1 MTTNLDNL
9 PGVATAAMLCSLNI
23 SVWEGRK
30 KDKGIE
36 QEIADNKGAR
46 SKRATS
52 VHKHLFVDCP
62 PLEAIKSLRGEARIW
77 LNRNTLE
84 WNTPWRLLTTHR
96 YFEVQQDMANFQT
109 RFDKLVKEFE
119 RVYSVE
125 ISKQAFERGSMFN
138 RDEYPKIEDIAS
150 KFRFVIDFTPVPLAG
165 DFRVDIGNEA
175 LKELQARCEAD
186 TQQRLKTAMSDAW
199 DRVKEQVE
207 WVLDRM
213 TAVLDHDPDAVDE
226 ERVYGSVPVMG
237 PNPRFGM
244 FKQTSDENADGDLV
258 YTDTD
263 ELEPAEIVVGYE
275 EKLVRVDIKKK
286 RRPKLHDSM
295 LDQGLETCGLLRDLN
310 VTNDPDLEEARRM
323 LEKALVHVD
332 MKSLKESPE
341 LQATTKNAMQAIKN
355 KFAF

>member
-1 MTTNLDNL
+1 MTNLDNL
-9 PGVATAAMLCSLNI
+9 PGVATAAMLGSLNV

-30 KDKGIE
+30 KDKSIE

-77 LNRNTLE
+77 FNKNSL
-84 WNTPWRLLTTHR
+84 PWDDNGRRLIPTAL
-96 YFEVQQDMANFQT
+96 YFEMQQEMANFQG
-109 RFDKLVKEFE
+109 RFNKLVQAFVK
-119 RVYSVE
+119 VYATE

-138 RDEYPKIEDIAS
+138 RDEYPKVEEIAG
-150 KFRFVIDFTPVPLAG
+150 KFSFAINETPVPLAG
-165 DFRVDIGNEA
+165 DFRVDIGKDA
-175 LKELQARCEAD
+175 LKELRERCEAD
-186 TQQRLKTAMSDAW
+186 TQVRIKGAMSGAW
-199 DRVKEQVE
+199 ERVKDQVE

-213 TAVLDHDPDAVDE
+213 TAVLDHDPEAVE
-226 ERVYGSVPVMG
+226 ELKEYDDNGNVI
-237 PNPRFGM
+237 
-244 FKQTSDENADGDLV
+244 K
-258 YTDTD
+258 
-263 ELEPAEIVVGYE
+263 LE
-275 EKLVRVDIKKK
+275 IKKK
-286 RRPKLHDSM
+286 RRPKLHESM

-341 LQATTKNAMQAIKN
+341 LQATTKSAMQAIKD

>member
-9 PGVATAAMLCSLNI
+9 PGVATAAMLGSLNV

-77 LNRNTLE
+77 FNKYTL
-84 WNTPWRLLTTHR
+84 PWDDNGRRLIPTAI
-96 YFEVQQDMANFQT
+96 YFEMQQEMANFET
-109 RFDKLVKEFE
+109 RFNKLVQSFVQ
-119 RVYSVE
+119 VYSVE

-138 RDEYPKIEDIAS
+138 RDEYPKVEEIAD
-150 KFRFVIDFTPVPLAG
+150 KFRFSINETPVPLAG

-175 LKELQARCEAD
+175 LKELQERCEAD
-186 TQQRLKTAMSDAW
+186 TQMRLKGAMAGAW
-199 DRVKEQVE
+199 ERVKDQVE

-213 TAVLDHDPDAVDE
+213 TAVLDHDPDAVE
-226 ERVYGSVPVMG
+226 EIKEYDDAG
-237 PNPRFGM
+237 N
-244 FKQTSDENADGDLV
+244 
-258 YTDTD
+258 
-263 ELEPAEIVVGYE
+263 VV
-275 EKLVRVDIKKK
+275 KLDIKKK
-286 RRPKLHDSM
+286 RRPKLHESM

-341 LQATTKNAMQAIKN
+341 LQTTTKNAMQAIKD

>member
-138 RDEYPKIEDIAS
+138 RDEYPKVEDIAG

-186 TQQRLKTAMSDAW
+186 TQQRLKAAMSDAW

-213 TAVLDHDPDAVDE
+213 TAVLDHDPDAVE
-226 ERVYGSVPVMG
+226 EIREYDDAGNV
-237 PNPRFGM
+237 
-244 FKQTSDENADGDLV
+244 
-258 YTDTD
+258 
-263 ELEPAEIVVGYE
+263 I
-275 EKLVRVDIKKK
+275 KLDIKKK

-341 LQATTKNAMQAIKN
+341 LQATTKNAMQAIKS

>member
-9 PGVATAAMLCSLNI
+9 PGVATAAMLGSLNV

-77 LNRNTLE
+77 FNKHTLE
-84 WNTPWRLLTTHR
+84 WNTPWRLIPTAI
-96 YFEVQQDMANFQT
+96 YFEIMQEAANFES
-109 RFDKLVKEFE
+109 RFKRLVSDFE
-119 RVYSVE
+119 KVYSVE

-138 RDEYPKIEDIAS
+138 RDEYPKVEEIAG
-150 KFRFVIDFTPVPLAG
+150 KFHFAINLTPVPLAG

-186 TQQRLKTAMSDAW
+186 MQQRLKAATYDAW
-199 DRVKEQVE
+199 SRVKEQVE

-213 TAVLDHDPDAVDE
+213 TAVLDHDPDAVE
-226 ERVYGSVPVMG
+226 EIKEYDDAGNV
-237 PNPRFGM
+237 
-244 FKQTSDENADGDLV
+244 
-258 YTDTD
+258 
-263 ELEPAEIVVGYE
+263 I
-275 EKLVRVDIKKK
+275 KLDIKKK

-341 LQATTKNAMQAIKN
+341 LQTTTKNAMQAIKN

>member
-9 PGVATAAMLCSLNI
+9 PGVATVAMLGSLNV

-77 LNRNTLE
+77 FNKNSL
-84 WNTPWRLLTTHR
+84 PWDDNGRRLIPTAL
-96 YFEVQQDMANFQT
+96 YFEMQQEMANFQG
-109 RFDKLVKEFE
+109 RFNKLVQAFVK
-119 RVYSVE
+119 VYSTE
-125 ISKQAFERGSMFN
+125 ISKQAFERGAMFN
-138 RDEYPKIEDIAS
+138 RDEYPKVEEIAD
-150 KFRFVIDFTPVPLAG
+150 KFHFAINETPVPLAG
-165 DFRVDIGNEA
+165 DFRVDIGNDA
-175 LKELQARCEAD
+175 LKELRERCEAD
-186 TQQRLKTAMSDAW
+186 TQLRIKGAMSGAW
-199 DRVKEQVE
+199 ERVKDQVE

-213 TAVLDHDPDAVDE
+213 TAVLDHDPEAVEEIKEYDDAGNVI
-226 ERVYGSVPVMG
+226 
-237 PNPRFGM
+237 
-244 FKQTSDENADGDLV
+244 K
-258 YTDTD
+258 
-263 ELEPAEIVVGYE
+263 LE
-275 EKLVRVDIKKK
+275 IKKK
-286 RRPKLHDSM
+286 RRPKLHESM

-341 LQATTKNAMQAIKN
+341 MQATTKSAMQAIKD

>member
-9 PGVATAAMLCSLNI
+9 PGVATAAMLGSLNV

-77 LNRNTLE
+77 FNKYTL
-84 WNTPWRLLTTHR
+84 PWDDNGRRLIPTAI
-96 YFEVQQDMANFQT
+96 YFEMQQEMANFET
-109 RFDKLVKEFE
+109 RFNKLVQSFVQ
-119 RVYSVE
+119 VYSVE

-138 RDEYPKIEDIAS
+138 RDEYPKVEEIAD
-150 KFRFVIDFTPVPLAG
+150 KFRFSINETPVPLAG

-175 LKELQARCEAD
+175 LKELQERCEAD
-186 TQQRLKTAMSDAW
+186 TQMRLKGAMAGAW
-199 DRVKEQVE
+199 ERVKDQVE

-213 TAVLDHDPDAVDE
+213 TAVLDHDPDAVE
-226 ERVYGSVPVMG
+226 EIKEYDDAG
-237 PNPRFGM
+237 N
-244 FKQTSDENADGDLV
+244 
-258 YTDTD
+258 
-263 ELEPAEIVVGYE
+263 VV
-275 EKLVRVDIKKK
+275 KLDIKKK
-286 RRPKLHDSM
+286 RRPKLHESM

>member
-9 PGVATAAMLCSLNI
+9 PSVATAAMLGSLNV

-77 LNRNTLE
+77 FNKNTLE
-84 WNTPWRLLTTHR
+84 WNTPWRLMPTAT
-96 YFEVQQDMANFQT
+96 YFEMQQEMANYQS
-109 RFDKLVKEFE
+109 RFNKLVQAFVK
-119 RVYSVE
+119 VYSVE

-138 RDEYPKIEDIAS
+138 RDEYPKVEEIAD
-150 KFRFVIDFTPVPLAG
+150 KFKFSINEAPVPLAG

-186 TQQRLKTAMSDAW
+186 TQQRLKAAMSDAW

-213 TAVLDHDPDAVDE
+213 NAVIDHDPDAVE
-226 ERVYGSVPVMG
+226 EIKEYDDAGNV
-237 PNPRFGM
+237 
-244 FKQTSDENADGDLV
+244 
-258 YTDTD
+258 
-263 ELEPAEIVVGYE
+263 I
-275 EKLVRVDIKKK
+275 KLDIKKK

-295 LDQGLETCGLLRDLN
+295 LDQGLETCSLLRDLN

-341 LQATTKNAMQAIKN
+341 LQTTTKNAMQAIKN

>member
-1 MTTNLDNL
+1 
-9 PGVATAAMLCSLNI
+9 MLCSLNI

-30 KDKGIE
+30 KDRDIE

-62 PLEAIKSLRGEARIW
+62 PLEAIKSLRGEARLW

-84 WNTPWRLLTTHR
+84 WNTPWRLLTTAR

-109 RFDKLVKEFE
+109 RFDKLVQSFVK
-119 RVYSVE
+119 VYSTE
-125 ISKQAFERGSMFN
+125 ISKQAFERGAMFN
-138 RDEYPKIEDIAS
+138 RDEYPKVEDIS
-150 KFRFVIDFTPVPLAG
+150 GKFRFAIDFNPVPLAG
-165 DFRVDIGNEA
+165 DFRVDIGNIA
-175 LKELQARCEAD
+175 LQELRERCEAD
-186 TQQRLKTAMSDAW
+186 TQVRLKAATSDAW
-199 DRVKEQVE
+199 NRVKEQVE

-213 TAVLDHDPDAVDE
+213 TAVMEHDPEAVDE
-226 ERVYGSVPVMG
+226 ERIYGQAPVMG
-237 PNPRFGM
+237 PNPRFGL
-244 FKQTSDENADGDLV
+244 FIQDSDENAEGDLV

-275 EKLVRVDIKKK
+275 EKLIRVDIKKK
-286 RRPKLHDSM
+286 RRPKLHESM

-341 LQATTKNAMQAIKN
+341 LQATTKNAMQAIKD

>member
-9 PGVATAAMLCSLNI
+9 PGVATAAMLGSLNV

-77 LNRNTLE
+77 FNKYTL
-84 WNTPWRLLTTHR
+84 PWDDNGRRLIPTAI
-96 YFEVQQDMANFQT
+96 YFEMQQEMANFET
-109 RFDKLVKEFE
+109 RFNKLVQSFVQ
-119 RVYSVE
+119 VYSVE

-138 RDEYPKIEDIAS
+138 RDEYPKVEEIAD
-150 KFRFVIDFTPVPLAG
+150 KFRFSINETPVPLAG

-175 LKELQARCEAD
+175 LKELQERCEAD
-186 TQQRLKTAMSDAW
+186 TQMRLKGAMEGAW
-199 DRVKEQVE
+199 ERVKDQVE

-213 TAVLDHDPDAVDE
+213 TAVLDHDPDAVE
-226 ERVYGSVPVMG
+226 EIKEYDDAG
-237 PNPRFGM
+237 N
-244 FKQTSDENADGDLV
+244 
-258 YTDTD
+258 
-263 ELEPAEIVVGYE
+263 VV
-275 EKLVRVDIKKK
+275 KLDIKKK
-286 RRPKLHDSM
+286 RRPKLHESM

-341 LQATTKNAMQAIKN
+341 LQTTTKNAMQAIKD

>member
-9 PGVATAAMLCSLNI
+9 PGIATAAMLGSLNV

-52 VHKHLFVDCP
+52 VHKNLFVDCP

-77 LNRNTLE
+77 FNKYTL
-84 WNTPWRLLTTHR
+84 PWDDNGRRLIPTAI
-96 YFEVQQDMANFQT
+96 YFEIQQEMANFES
-109 RFDKLVKEFE
+109 RFCKLVQTFVK
-119 RVYSVE
+119 VYSTE
-125 ISKQAFERGSMFN
+125 ISKQAFERGAMFN
-138 RDEYPKIEDIAS
+138 RDEYPKVEDIAE
-150 KFRFVIDFTPVPLAG
+150 KFHFTINLTPVPLAG
-165 DFRVDIGNEA
+165 DFRVDIGNDA
-175 LKELQARCEAD
+175 LKELNQRCEAD
-186 TQQRLKTAMSDAW
+186 TQMRIKGAMSGAW
-199 DRVKEQVE
+199 ERVKEQVE

-213 TAVLDHDPDAVDE
+213 TAVLDHDPEAVEEIKEYDDAGNVI
-226 ERVYGSVPVMG
+226 
-237 PNPRFGM
+237 
-244 FKQTSDENADGDLV
+244 K
-258 YTDTD
+258 
-263 ELEPAEIVVGYE
+263 LE
-275 EKLVRVDIKKK
+275 IKKK

-295 LDQGLETCGLLRDLN
+295 LDQGMETCGLLRDLN

>member
-1 MTTNLDNL
+1 MTANLDNL
-9 PGVATAAMLCSLNI
+9 PGVATAAMLGSLNV

-77 LNRNTLE
+77 FNKNTLE
-84 WNTPWRLLTTHR
+84 WNTPWRLMPTAT
-96 YFEVQQDMANFQT
+96 YFEMQQEMANYQN
-109 RFDKLVKEFE
+109 RFNKLVQAFVK
-119 RVYSVE
+119 VYSVE

-138 RDEYPKIEDIAS
+138 RDEYPKVEEIAD
-150 KFRFVIDFTPVPLAG
+150 KFKFSINEAPVPLAG

-186 TQQRLKTAMSDAW
+186 TQQRLKAAMSDAW

-213 TAVLDHDPDAVDE
+213 NAVIDHDPDAVE
-226 ERVYGSVPVMG
+226 EVREYDDAGNV
-237 PNPRFGM
+237 
-244 FKQTSDENADGDLV
+244 
-258 YTDTD
+258 
-263 ELEPAEIVVGYE
+263 I
-275 EKLVRVDIKKK
+275 KLDIKKK

>member
-1 MTTNLDNL
+1 MTTLDNL

-52 VHKHLFVDCP
+52 VHKHLFVGCS
-62 PLEAIKSLRGEARIW
+62 PLEDIKSLRGEARIW
-77 LNRNTLE
+77 LNKHTLE
-84 WNTPWRLLTTHR
+84 WNTPWRLIPTAI
-96 YFEVQQDMANFQT
+96 YFEIMQEAANFQT

-125 ISKQAFERGSMFN
+125 ISKQAFERGAMFD
-138 RDEYPKIEDIAS
+138 RDEYPKVEEIAD
-150 KFRFVIDFTPVPLAG
+150 KFKFSINLTPVPLSG
-165 DFRVDIGNEA
+165 DFRVDIGNQA
-175 LKELQARCEAD
+175 LKELQERCEAD
-186 TQQRLKTAMSDAW
+186 TQARLKTAVADAW
-199 DRVKEQVE
+199 NRVKEQVE
-207 WVLDRM
+207 WVIDRM
-213 TAVLDHDPDAVDE
+213 NAVIDHDPDAVE
-226 ERVYGSVPVMG
+226 EIREYDDAGNV
-237 PNPRFGM
+237 
-244 FKQTSDENADGDLV
+244 
-258 YTDTD
+258 
-263 ELEPAEIVVGYE
+263 I
-275 EKLVRVDIKKK
+275 KLDVKKK
-286 RRPKLHDSM
+286 RRPKLHESM
-295 LDQGLETCGLLRDLN
+295 LDQGLETCSLLRDLN

-341 LQATTKNAMQAIKN
+341 LQNTTKNAMQAIKN